1 LAARNALTQEAAAAS
16 RPERKFVVAGL
27 TAQDIA
33 DAGIISAEG
42 LSRGFGVLDRCLERS
57 HLIRGR
63 RQEAIDDGGVA
74 VGQGLSARQA
84 IADEAHKVRAIHEL
98 AVIGRVRRL
107 DVREIEDITCSEA
120 SRLL

>member
-1 LAARNALTQEAAAAS
+1 VLTQEAAAAS
-16 RPERKFVVAGL
+16 QQARNFVVAGP

-33 DAGIISAEG
+33 WPGLFRRRA